1 VAFMTDMNLVI
12 AKNILASLKAKKK
25 KQKELAEYLE
35 VSPQIMSKIMNGER
49 SVSAFEMKKISEFLD
64 VPFKDLLKESDNNV
78 DELNIPLVFMGKIS
92 SEGGRKAV
100 ELAND
105 VADTIIFYDRIIENG
120 KKSEE
125 EMEF

>member
-1 VAFMTDMNLVI
+1 MTDMNLVI

-25 KQKELAEYLE
+25 KQKELAKYLE

-49 SVSAFEMKKISEFLD
+49 SVSAFEMKKISEFLN
-64 VPFKDLLKESDNNV
+64 VSFKDLLKESDNNV

-105 VADTIIFYDRIIENG
+105 VADTIIFYDRIIENS

>member
-1 VAFMTDMNLVI
+1 MTDMNLVI

-49 SVSAFEMKKISEFLD
+49 SVSAFEMKKISEFLN

>member
-1 VAFMTDMNLVI
+1 MTDMNLVI

-25 KQKELAEYLE
+25 KQKELAKYLE

>member
-1 VAFMTDMNLVI
+1 MTDMNLVI

-25 KQKELAEYLE
+25 KQKELAKYLE

-49 SVSAFEMKKISEFLD
+49 SVSAFEMKKISEFLN
-64 VPFKDLLKESDNNV
+64 VSFKDLLKESDNNV

-125 EMEF
+125 EMEFQL

>member
-1 VAFMTDMNLVI
+1 MTDMNLVI

-25 KQKELAEYLE
+25 KQKELAKYLE

-49 SVSAFEMKKISEFLD
+49 SVSAFEMKKISEFLN
-64 VPFKDLLKESDNNV
+64 VSFKDLLKESDNNV

>member
-1 VAFMTDMNLVI
+1 MTDMNLVI

-49 SVSAFEMKKISEFLD
+49 SVSAFEMKKISEFLN
-64 VPFKDLLKESDNNV
+64 VSFKDLLKESDNNV